1 MVLPVPLLIEQDNG
15 KKDSLTL
22 PVEIWQRGGK
32 WTFRYP
38 STTKIKSVTIDPD
51 HDFPDINPA
60 NNTLAGNPPKPV
72 AQGTT
77 ANDVINKYLVAI
89 GGVQKINDIKDL
101 SYAATGNV
109 QGQDIKFMSQ
119 YKLPDHMLLMVT
131 LPAMNVTAQKILVKG
146 DEVTMTSMGNP
157 TPVDDETKKQLK
169 EEMDPFP
176 EANYAKNGYT
186 LQLAPMLDNIDGT
199 DVYVITATSPAGG
212 VTKEYFDANTGLK
225 IRKETTVGMAPST
238 YTYSNYKEVNG
249 IMFPYSEKIYQGVDI
264 ILTITDVKINSGLK
278 DEDFK

>member
-1 MVLPVPLLIEQDNG
+1 
-15 KKDSLTL
+15 
-22 PVEIWQRGGK
+22 
-32 WTFRYP
+32 
-38 STTKIKSVTIDPD
+38 
-51 HDFPDINPA
+51 
-60 NNTLAGNPPKPV
+60 
-72 AQGTT
+72 
-77 ANDVINKYLVAI
+77 
-89 GGVQKINDIKDL
+89 
-101 SYAATGNV
+101 
-109 QGQDIKFMSQ
+109 
-119 YKLPDHMLLMVT
+119 
-131 LPAMNVTAQKILVKG
+131 
-146 DEVTMTSMGNP
+146 MGNP